1 MGATLSTHKLQEDTT
16 PLLSFDNPFLLLVGV
31 KGAQNA
37 KGEASTTLVHR
48 HDLSNMHGTVHGGV
62 IMTLLD
68 TTMARAAMSKHGFQL
83 SVVSIGVSVNFL
95 KPGNGC
101 LTTRA
106 RVTGGGKS
114 TCFCEGEVF
123 DEAGNLV
130 AKGLGTFKF
139 QKPPAG
145 YDSTTGVLYKPEVI
159 E

>member
-1 MGATLSTHKLQEDTT
+1 LSNDEFQESKIL
-16 PLLSFDNPFLLLVGV
+16 PVSFDNPFLLLVGV
-31 KGAQNA
+31 KGAQIN
-37 KGEASTTLVHR
+37 KGEATTTLEHR
-48 HDLSNMHGTVHGGV
+48 HDISNMHGAVHGGV

-68 TTMARAAMSKHGFQL
+68 TTMARAAMSKHEFQL

-95 KPGNGC
+95 KPGNGR

-123 DEAGNLV
+123 DDGGNLV

-139 QKPPAG
+139 QKPPKLDPA
-145 YDSTTGVLYKPEVI
+145 TGAIFKVEVV